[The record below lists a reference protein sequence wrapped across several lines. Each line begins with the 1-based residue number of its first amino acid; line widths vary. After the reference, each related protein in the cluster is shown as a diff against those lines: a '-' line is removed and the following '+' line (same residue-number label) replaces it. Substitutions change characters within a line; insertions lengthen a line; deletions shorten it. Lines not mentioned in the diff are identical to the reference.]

1 MANSRSEYVVKN
13 AATTVT
19 IQLVKNLLDF
29 VGRIIFVRILGAE
42 YLGVNSLFTQILTV
56 LSFAELGVGNAM
68 IFSLYKP
75 LAEKNQEK
83 IKSLMRLYAIS
94 YRVIGAVIAV
104 AGLCVIPFLGM
115 IVGKV
120 EYVKE
125 NLIVLYLLFLIN
137 TVVSYFFVYNRSLI
151 VADQKNYLVSVYTEM
166 FHALRVIAQ
175 SIFLVITKSIIPYLI
190 IMIVCTVLNNLF
202 VAHKANTL

>member
-1 MANSRSEYVVKN
+1 MNNSSRKKN
-13 AATTVT
+13 V
-19 IQLVKNLLDF
+19 IKNMF
-29 VGRIIFVRILGAE
+29 VGTIFQVISLLMGFVNRTFFIKLLSAE

-137 TVVSYFFVYNRSLI
+137 TVVSYFFVYN
-151 VADQKNYLVSVYTEM
+151 
-166 FHALRVIAQ
+166 
-175 SIFLVITKSIIPYLI
+175 
-190 IMIVCTVLNNLF
+190 
-202 VAHKANTL
+202 